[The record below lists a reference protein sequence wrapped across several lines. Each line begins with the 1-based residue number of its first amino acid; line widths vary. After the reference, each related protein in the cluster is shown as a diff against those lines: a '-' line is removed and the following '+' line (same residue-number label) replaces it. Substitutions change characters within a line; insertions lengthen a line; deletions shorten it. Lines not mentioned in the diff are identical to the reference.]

1 MTLKRLFTEHPHSV
15 GETYLEHARHA
26 ASFARALF
34 FAGAA
39 AGIHAL
45 LPFLYE
51 RTASET
57 IKELYQRMVIQRR
70 NVSAWR
76 RSGSTEFIGE
86 HI

>member
-1 MTLKRLFTEHPHSV
+1 MTLKRLFTEHPNSV

-26 ASFARALF
+26 SSFSKALF
-34 FAGAA
+34 LAGAA
-39 AGIHAL
+39 AGIHAV

-51 RTASET
+51 RTASQI
-57 IKELYQRMVIQRR
+57 IKELYQRMVLQRR

-76 RSGSTEFIGE
+76 KSGSTEFIGE